1 MHLSTQRKHNIW
13 VADKH
18 KYICIVCSFVR
29 FSELS
34 VTYRPGVAGA
44 RSNLTANKN

>member
-18 KYICIVCSFVR
+18 KYICIVCIFVR